1 MNDPDRQTEGR
12 GEISLAL
19 LRKRSAAESQTVQL
33 LRRALFQ
40 AKAQLAVLQVLNP
53 GLVDNGTTDQT
64 IEIIQRALRGD
75 LSILGFW

>member
-1 MNDPDRQTEGR
+1 MSEAQV
-12 GEISLAL
+12 SLAL

-40 AKAQLAVLQVLNP
+40 AKAQFAVLQVLNP
-53 GLVDNGTTDQT
+53 NLVDNGTTDQT